1 MDEIDIEG
9 LILTPLKKI
18 QHPKGDILHAMK
30 KQDIGFSGF
39 GEAYFSLIDIDAIK
53 AWKRHLRM
61 TLNIMVPLGAV
72 QFVFFNDQGVMREE
86 VIGLDRYVRLTIPP
100 GIWFGF
106 RGLVAPYS
114 LLMNIADIP
123 HDPAEIERKELG
135 AFKFQWEPKRRKHL
149 SSPVALARVF
159 QSTQKLYQNQWSASA
174 DGRFFGTSCA
184 LTRILATRIFMWPWA
199 IRRR

>member
-1 MDEIDIEG
+1 MGSISVDQ
-9 LILTPLKKI
+9 ILVTPLERI
-18 QHPKGDILHAMK
+18 SLKGGDVLHAMK
-30 KQDIGFSGF
+30 CTDPGFVDF

-72 QFVFFNDQGVMREE
+72 QFVFFDDQGLMREE

-114 LLMNIADIP
+114 LLMNIANIP

-135 AFKFQWEPKRRKHL
+135 AFKFQWEPKR
-149 SSPVALARVF
+149 
-159 QSTQKLYQNQWSASA
+159 
-174 DGRFFGTSCA
+174 
-184 LTRILATRIFMWPWA
+184 
-199 IRRR
+199 

>member
-1 MDEIDIEG
+1 MGSISVDQ
-9 LILTPLKKI
+9 ILATSLERISLKG
-18 QHPKGDILHAMK
+18 GDVLHAMK
-30 KQDIGFSGF
+30 CTDPGFVDF

-72 QFVFFNDQGVMREE
+72 QFVFFDDQGLMREE

-135 AFKFQWEPKRRKHL
+135 AFKFQWEPKR
-149 SSPVALARVF
+149 
-159 QSTQKLYQNQWSASA
+159 
-174 DGRFFGTSCA
+174 
-184 LTRILATRIFMWPWA
+184 
-199 IRRR
+199 

>member
-1 MDEIDIEG
+1 MGSISVDQI
-9 LILTPLKKI
+9 LLTPLERI
-18 QHPKGDILHAMK
+18 SLKGGDVLHAMK
-30 KQDIGFSGF
+30 CTDPGFVDF

-53 AWKRHLRM
+53 AWKRHLHM

-72 QFVFFNDQGVMREE
+72 QFVFFDDQGLMREE

-123 HDPAEIERKELG
+123 HDPVEIERKELG
-135 AFKFQWEPKRRKHL
+135 AFKFQWEPKR
-149 SSPVALARVF
+149 
-159 QSTQKLYQNQWSASA
+159 
-174 DGRFFGTSCA
+174 
-184 LTRILATRIFMWPWA
+184 
-199 IRRR
+199 

>member
-1 MDEIDIEG
+1 MGSISVDQI
-9 LILTPLKKI
+9 LLTPLERI
-18 QHPKGDILHAMK
+18 SLKGGDVLHAMK
-30 KQDIGFSGF
+30 CTDPGFVDF

-72 QFVFFNDQGVMREE
+72 QFVFINDQGVMREE
-86 VIGLDRYVRLTIPP
+86 VIGLDRYIRLTIPP

-135 AFKFQWEPKRRKHL
+135 AFKFQWEPKR
-149 SSPVALARVF
+149 
-159 QSTQKLYQNQWSASA
+159 
-174 DGRFFGTSCA
+174 
-184 LTRILATRIFMWPWA
+184 
-199 IRRR
+199 

>member
-1 MDEIDIEG
+1 MGSISVDQ
-9 LILTPLKKI
+9 ILVTPLERI
-18 QHPKGDILHAMK
+18 PLKGGDVLHAMK
-30 KQDIGFSGF
+30 CTDPGFVDF

-72 QFVFFNDQGVMREE
+72 QFVFINDQGVMREE
-86 VIGLDRYVRLTIPP
+86 VIGLDRYIRLTIPP

-114 LLMNIADIP
+114 LLMNIADTP

-135 AFKFQWEPKRRKHL
+135 AFKFQWEPKR
-149 SSPVALARVF
+149 
-159 QSTQKLYQNQWSASA
+159 
-174 DGRFFGTSCA
+174 
-184 LTRILATRIFMWPWA
+184 
-199 IRRR
+199 

>member
-1 MDEIDIEG
+1 MVDINLTENIDG
-9 LILTPLKKI
+9 VILTSLGI
-18 QHPKGDILHAMK
+18 IEVEGGNVLHAMK
-30 KQDIGFSGF
+30 QEDNGFNGF

-72 QFVFFNDQGVMREE
+72 QFVFINDQGVMREE
-86 VIGLDRYVRLTIPP
+86 VIGLDRYIRLTIPP

-135 AFKFQWEPKRRKHL
+135 AFKFQWEPKR
-149 SSPVALARVF
+149 
-159 QSTQKLYQNQWSASA
+159 
-174 DGRFFGTSCA
+174 
-184 LTRILATRIFMWPWA
+184 
-199 IRRR
+199 

>member
-1 MDEIDIEG
+1 MKLTDI
-9 LILTPLKKI
+9 LVTPLSRI
-18 QHPKGDILHAMK
+18 DTTDGDVLHAMK
-30 KQDIGFSGF
+30 CTDPGFVDF

-72 QFVFFNDQGVMREE
+72 QFVFFDDQGLMREE

-135 AFKFQWEPKRRKHL
+135 AFKFQWEPKR
-149 SSPVALARVF
+149 
-159 QSTQKLYQNQWSASA
+159 
-174 DGRFFGTSCA
+174 
-184 LTRILATRIFMWPWA
+184 
-199 IRRR
+199 